1 MAAYSSNRHCVEKL
15 LNLSESHSIVATED
29 IYDEHRMK
37 LLAKG
42 AEISREMQDRLLLRK
57 LRAPLESSLAVHDGL
72 TVGEMMQGAIDLI
85 AEVPALASIAG
96 GRAAREILRDA
107 RGLHIPPPLLMLMT
121 CAWHADPESY
131 RRTQIVAALC
141 AGIAGEV
148 NAPSGDAQVLLL
160 ASALHDLGEIYI
172 NPEYLQRQGHLS
184 PREWK
189 HVATHPHVGQLLIGN
204 LTSLPKSVLACVG
217 QHHER
222 HDGSGY
228 PAQLSRQEQHRLS
241 GWLAVADAAA
251 ALISRGESCS
261 NRVSLALRIVPE
273 EFDREAADVLIRGLQ
288 TLPAKA
294 PVAQSSAFHLESAH
308 RLLARLESA
317 AEEIA
322 QVLLDDCSGV
332 IRSVAGQARHLLDSF
347 ARSLRATGI
356 LDAEIL
362 SGDDFA
368 DPGLQEEMQQIVSEL
383 GWRMRNLA
391 RNLHLS
397 VDNERIEAAALARL
411 EGVIDLLDCSPATEP
426 AGSGG

>member
-1 MAAYSSNRHCVEKL
+1 MAAYSSNRHYVEKL
-15 LNLSESHSIVATED
+15 LDLSASHSIAATED
-29 IYDEHRMK
+29 IYDEHGMK

-42 AEISREMQDRLLLRK
+42 TKISREMQDRLLLRK

-72 TVGEMMQGAIDLI
+72 TVGEIMQGAIDLI
-85 AEVPALASIAG
+85 AEIPALAGIAG

-107 RGLHIPPPLLMLMT
+107 RGLHIPPPLMMLMT
-121 CAWHADPESY
+121 CARHADPDGY
-131 RRTQIVAALC
+131 RRTQVVAALC
-141 AGIAGEV
+141 AGIASEV
-148 NAPSGDAQVLLL
+148 NAPIGDAQVLML

-204 LTSLPKSVLACVG
+204 LTSLPKSVQACVG

-228 PAQLSRQEQHRLS
+228 PSQLPRQEQHHLS

-261 NRVSLALRIVPE
+261 NRVSLALRIVPG
-273 EFDREAADVLIRGLQ
+273 EFDRVAADVLIRGLQ
-288 TLPAKA
+288 TLPDKVPAIQ
-294 PVAQSSAFHLESAH
+294 PSAFGLESAH

-317 AEEIA
+317 AEDIA
-322 QVLLDDCSGV
+322 QLLLNDCSGM
-332 IRSVAGQARHLLDSF
+332 IRGFAGQAGYLLDSF
-347 ARSLRATGI
+347 AKSLRATGI

-368 DPGLQEEMQQIVSEL
+368 DPKLQEEMQQIVSEVS
-383 GWRMRNLA
+383 WRMRNLA

-397 VDNERIEAAALARL
+397 VENERAENGALARMQ
-411 EGVIDLLDCSPATEP
+411 GVIDLLDCTLTTDAT
-426 AGSGG
+426 GSGS